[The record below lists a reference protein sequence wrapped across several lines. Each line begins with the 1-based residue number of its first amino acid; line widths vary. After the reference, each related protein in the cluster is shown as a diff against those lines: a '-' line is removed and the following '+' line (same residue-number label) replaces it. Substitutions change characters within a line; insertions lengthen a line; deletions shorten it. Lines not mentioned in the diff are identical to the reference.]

1 MGAKL
6 SSFLKLKIGFL
17 LLDMINL
24 IGLFSTTLVHN
35 KKCIKVTKGSAFFKT
50 LMVSEPESIYT
61 LAIFKIFRG

>member
-35 KKCIKVTKGSAFFKT
+35 KKCIKVTKGSAFF
-50 LMVSEPESIYT
+50 
-61 LAIFKIFRG
+61 